1 MFDTK
6 KLEGIKIN
14 LKSLKLEIVFCNA
27 KNSHRDSKVL
37 KV

>member
-27 KNSHRDSKVL
+27 KILTEIL
-37 KV
+37 KF